1 MKRTLSIRNKNCTR
15 FSNSDKSDF
24 MAMRAW
30 VIRCSKIDKMFMH
43 RYADLFDL
51 VRDLPYGGEVY
62 FCDSERELYIES
74 SLKKLEE
81 TLNVHHEAAEE
92 YGQEHYAPCWPYAMM
107 IRKTEK
113 YYIVKY
119 LRNEIK

>member
-30 VIRCSKIDKMFMH
+30 VIRCSKIDKMFVH

-51 VRDLPYGGEVY
+51 VRDLPYGGEIY

-92 YGQEHYAPCWPYAMM
+92 YGQEPYAPSWPDAQM
-107 IRKTEK
+107 IKKTEK

-119 LRNEIK
+119 LKNEIK

>member
-15 FSNSDKSDF
+15 FSNSDRSDF

-30 VIRCSKIDKMFMH
+30 VIRCSKIDKMFVH

-51 VRDLPYGGEVY
+51 VRDLPYGGEIY
-62 FCDSERELYIES
+62 FCDSERELYIDLT
-74 SLKKLEE
+74 LKKLEE
-81 TLNVHHEAAEE
+81 TLNLHHEAAEE
-92 YGQEHYAPCWPYAMM
+92 YGQEHYAPCWPDAMM
-107 IRKTEK
+107 IKKTEK

-119 LRNEIK
+119 LKNEIK